1 MMRRFAARTV
11 LFASAALCAA
21 ALPAEGTADSVLH
34 RPQLPDAYCLFPQ
47 DEAAGQGGRSAPAP
61 APPPVLMDGLGFAGI
76 EADSQSAEAR
86 AWFAQGV
93 RLIWA
98 FDEAEAVRSFRE
110 AQRLDPDCAL
120 CFFGEA
126 WARGP
131 TINLQPRTEELAAA
145 RAAAQ
150 RANTLAVGKRN
161 NGLDRIL
168 VGAMLVRTGGDDTF
182 NNEGY
187 ADFMERV
194 AGNIPGND
202 TIAVM
207 AADARMITWG
217 DERIRTGTMPQ
228 RLLERVLARN
238 PDHSGAIHFYIHLTD
253 WIDRQQ
259 LAERYADRLGRIAPA
274 ASHLVHMPS
283 HTFYGIG
290 RYRDAAAV
298 NVAAIAA
305 DAAYEGRVRPP
316 PTDYRTGLLAHNMHF
331 AIESA
336 LARGDAAT
344 ALAVSAQYRE
354 RYLGE
359 RGDARTRVLGSATWY
374 ALGLHRPVGEVL
386 TVAEPGNALEK
397 ALRFYARGEALARR
411 GDAAAVRAEAAAL
424 KALRTG
430 TDAPGL
436 GRAGTALA
444 EIFQHVLEGRAAML
458 AGDHDAAE
466 RAYRAGMDRQRAADF
481 GSDPPLYW
489 YSVRRSLAAAR
500 LASGD
505 ARGARAQLQASL
517 RHWPNDPLALY
528 ALSLAERRLG
538 RAAEADRALAQA
550 REIWA
555 GEVTEVPLS
564 RI

>member
-1 MMRRFAARTV
+1 M
-11 LFASAALCAA
+11 AALASRKIA
-21 ALPAEGTADSVLH
+21 LLATALGATALPAEGAGDAAFS
-34 RPQLPDAYCLFPQ
+34 RPELPEAYCLLPQ
-47 DEAAGQGGRSAPAP
+47 DEPSGGTAAAP
-61 APPPVLMDGLGFAGI
+61 APPPVLIDGLGFAGI
-76 EADSQSAEAR
+76 EADSANAGAR

-98 FDEAEAVRSFRE
+98 FDEAEGIRAFRE
-110 AQRLDPDCAL
+110 AQRLDPNCAL

-131 TINLQPRTEELAAA
+131 TINLQPRTEELEAA
-145 RAAAQ
+145 RTAAQ
-150 RANTLAVGKRN
+150 RAVALGGNLSARDRVLVEGMALRTRPGAAFS
-161 NGLDRIL
+161 NGP
-168 VGAMLVRTGGDDTF
+168 
-182 NNEGY
+182 Y
-187 ADFMERV
+187 ARFMERAAARFPDDDV
-194 AGNIPGND
+194 
-202 TIAVM
+202 IAVM
-207 AADARMITWG
+207 AADAGMVTWG
-217 DERIRTGTMPQ
+217 NRRQREGTVAQ

-253 WIDRQQ
+253 WIDRQE

-283 HTFYGIG
+283 HTFYGVG

-305 DAAYEGRVRPP
+305 DAAYESRVRPP
-316 PTDYRTGLLAHNMHF
+316 PTDYRSGLLAHNMHF

-336 LARGDAAT
+336 LVRGDAAT
-344 ALAVSAQYRE
+344 ALAVSAQYRA

-359 RGDARTRVLGSATWY
+359 RGNSRTRLLGSATWY
-374 ALGLHRPVGEVL
+374 TLGLHRPVGEVMA
-386 TVAEPGNALEK
+386 VAAPGNALEK
-397 ALRFYARGEALARR
+397 ALRLYARGEAQARG

-424 KALRTG
+424 AALRTG

-436 GRAGTALA
+436 GRRGSALA

-458 AGDHDAAE
+458 AGDFDGAE
-466 RAYRAGMDRQRAADF
+466 AAYRAAMDRQRAADF

-489 YSVRRSLAAAR
+489 YSVRRSLAAAM
-500 LASGD
+500 LAGGD
-505 ARGARAQLQASL
+505 ARGAREQLRASL

-538 RAAEADRALAQA
+538 KAGDADRALEAA
-550 REIWA
+550 RAGWA
-555 GEVTEVPLS
+555 GDVAAVPLT